1 MKGLNTGIGGPHE
14 VLDLLVDLFQ
24 VAHITSIVI
33 EHVAEG
39 LGIAPTGSTP
49 DLGIDVILLGGAEED
64 AAGGFQAISWQL
76 ELPLEEGIGIV

>member
-1 MKGLNTGIGGPHE
+1 MKRLNTGIGGPHE

-39 LGIAPTGSTP
+39 LGIAPTSRTP
-49 DLGIDVILLGGAEED
+49 DLGVDVILLGRAEED
-64 AAGGFQAISWQL
+64 AAGGF
-76 ELPLEEGIGIV
+76 

>member
-39 LGIAPTGSTP
+39 LGIAPTSRTP
-49 DLGIDVILLGGAEED
+49 DLGVDVILLGGAEED